1 VSAIEVRPFR
11 RGDREQLTDLIN
23 AHAQAVVPGVRASVN
38 TVLSQ
43 LERDPGE
50 FITDPW
56 VMQRLTLVAQQ
67 KDRVAA
73 AAHLLR
79 YHADE
84 RAGESY
90 RGLAEIRWFVFW
102 PQAPE
107 GNEYWSDATQAAAQL
122 MAACLRQFGQWHAT
136 SYGADGDLPVLGV
149 YGVPEQWPHLREL
162 YHRSGFVH
170 DGHTEVVYLARVDQ
184 LPRQEAPPLAGLRV
198 ARSVGI
204 NGTRFAAILHQS
216 AVGYIEVEIAAET
229 ERHPRQGGW
238 ADIGNLHVLP
248 DYQRRGIATWLL
260 GQAADWLALAGVD
273 RLLDYSLLDGP
284 DETGQDYTAYRAF
297 NAKVGFT
304 ELTRT
309 ARGWTRTPT

>member
-1 VSAIEVRPFR
+1 VSDIEVRPFR
-11 RGDREQLTDLIN
+11 RSDREQLTDLIN

-56 VMQRLTLVAQQ
+56 VNERMTLVAQQ
-67 KDRVAA
+67 RDRVAA

-107 GNEYWSDATQAAAQL
+107 GNKYWSDATQAAAQL
-122 MAACLRQFGQWHAT
+122 MAACLSQLEQWHPT
-136 SYGADGDLPVLGV
+136 SQGADGDLPVLGV

-162 YHRSGFVH
+162 YRRSGFVH
-170 DGHTEVVYLARVDQ
+170 DGHTEVVYLARIDQ
-184 LPRQEAPPLAGLRV
+184 LPRSETPPIAGLRI

-204 NGTRFAAILHQS
+204 NGTRFSGLLGSQ

-248 DYQRRGIATWLL
+248 DYQRQGIATWLL
-260 GQAADWLALAGVD
+260 GAAADWLVLAGVD
-273 RLLDYSLLDGP
+273 RLLDYSWLDGP
-284 DETGQDYTAYRAF
+284 DETGQDYSAYRAF

-309 ARGWTRTPT
+309 ARGWTRMPT